1 MNSTTAMRYDFID
14 MRDWP
19 RDFAITC
26 LNYGTTS
33 TENQIEIYALLAT
46 CMTIIGQAFDRIHQA
61 EATRAVTRV
70 LALLHASVSSSHWLI
85 RSEVKRN
92 DSRSAVL

>member
-1 MNSTTAMRYDFID
+1 MNSTIAMHYDFID
-14 MRDWP
+14 IKNWP

-33 TENQIEIYALLAT
+33 TENQIEIYAWLAT
-46 CMTIIGQAFDRIHQA
+46 GMIIIGQAFDRIHQA

-70 LALLHASVSSSHWLI
+70 LALLHASVSLSHWVI
-85 RSEVKRN
+85 
-92 DSRSAVL
+92 